1 MDQFGPPTGRTEPL
15 QPSAQFVPPMSAPEF
30 VEPVPARSR
39 SRVGTGIAI
48 AAVAIGALGLGGVA
62 YAATTSGSSP
72 TPSAKP
78 SYGAAQPGN
87 GNGFAPRQGGGM
99 TGGPAGG
106 TMGRG
111 GPGMGGLGM
120 GGLGMGLGGA
130 IHGTAVTPKQGGG
143 YQTVDGQRGAVTDV
157 SSTSITVK
165 SEDGFTKT
173 YVVTADTLVNAKRD
187 GIASV
192 KKGDTVSVIAVEAAG
207 AANAVQIVDQT
218 QIKDG
223 WQKWMPG
230 HDKNGQTPGG
240 GSSAAPSSSSTGTA

>member
-1 MDQFGPPTGRTEPL
+1 MDQFGPPTGEPQ
-15 QPSAQFVPPMSAPEF
+15 QPSPHASFVAPMSAPDV
-30 VEPVPARSR
+30 VESTPARSR

-62 YAATTSGSSP
+62 YAATSSGSPSP
-72 TPSAKP
+72 SPSGGYGSPAKP
-78 SYGAAQPGN
+78 GAAAPQQGN
-87 GNGFAPRQGGGM
+87 GYAPRQGGGM
-99 TGGPAGG
+99 MGGGP
-106 TMGRG
+106 
-111 GPGMGGLGM
+111 MGGHHGM

-130 IHGTAVTPKQGGG
+130 IHGSVVTPKQGGG
-143 YQTVDGQRGAVTDV
+143 YQTVDGQRGTVEAV

-192 KKGDTVSVIAVEAAG
+192 KKGDTVAVIAIEAAG
-207 AANAVQIVDQT
+207 AVNAVQIIDQT

-223 WQKWMPG
+223 WQQWMPG
-230 HDKNGQTPGG
+230 HDKNGQQPGG
-240 GSSAAPSSSSTGTA
+240 SGGAAPSGSSTGTA